1 MNQAASAKN
10 SRVSIA
16 YQELMQRKNLLFAAL
31 LVALAVTAFLLG
43 RSWPVGASLVLLA
56 GVAGMRHRLGD
67 TPPFAFGL
75 PGIPDGPPAPSRVPS
90 NAYSI
95 VSAVVSV
102 VAIVMLLVD
111 APGVAFVVL
120 AVAAVVA
127 WLVAAESAF
136 RVAWH
141 TRRLR
146 RALVAYGPEIGM
158 AYAGRSGGPWQ
169 LMMWEPYIL
178 RSGLRAVIINRNLT
192 HYQMI
197 IDGSDLTS
205 PFIQL
210 GSKDRRDA
218 AELMVPSLKTL
229 YYVQNARS
237 NSIFMRHKHVTHV
250 WLNHGDSDKPAN
262 FNPRH
267 ADYDKLVVCGQ
278 AGIDRYERH
287 GIHVDAEKFEIV
299 GRPQAR
305 QIETAAGPI
314 ADVKQPVVLY
324 APTWQGVDDSVN
336 FSSLEQ
342 GAEIVRQLT
351 ARGATVIFRPHPLS
365 KRWKKRRAHVNAVID
380 VLKADQAASGREH
393 IFGPRATDEWSVAD
407 CANHC
412 DALISDV
419 SSVVSDFLQSEK
431 PYAMMSMRASI
442 EDFRKEY
449 AIAETGYVVLGDL
462 SNLGQTLDDM
472 LGPDPLAAQRR
483 ERKRYVLG
491 EFVGEE
497 SAEAFAELVRRLHS
511 GHV

>member
-1 MNQAASAKN
+1 MF
-10 SRVSIA
+10 
-16 YQELMQRKNLLFAAL
+16 QELAQRKNLLFAAL
-31 LVALAVTAFLLG
+31 LVALAATAFLLG
-43 RSWPVGASLVLLA
+43 RSWVVSAALVILA
-56 GVAGMRHRLGD
+56 GVAGLRHRLGD

-75 PGIPDGPPAPSRVPS
+75 PGVPDGPPSPSRIPS

-102 VAIVMLLVD
+102 VATAMLVVD
-111 APGVAFVVL
+111 ASGTAFVVL
-120 AVAAVVA
+120 VVAAVLA

-146 RALVAYGPEIGM
+146 RALTAYAPEIGM

-169 LMMWEPYIL
+169 LMMWEPYLL
-178 RSGLRAVIINRNLT
+178 RSGLRNIIINRNLT

-197 IDGSDLTS
+197 LEGSDLKS

-210 GSKDRRDA
+210 GSNAKRDA
-218 AELMVPSLKTL
+218 AALMVPGLSTL
-229 YYVQNARS
+229 YYVQNARN
-237 NSIFMRHKHVTHV
+237 NSVFMRHKHITHV

-287 GIHVDAEKFEIV
+287 GIHVDADKFEIV

-305 QIETAAGPI
+305 EITMAAGPI
-314 ADVKQPVVLY
+314 AEVEQPVVLY
-324 APTWQGVDDSVN
+324 APTWQGVDPSVN
-336 FSSLEQ
+336 FSSLDQ
-342 GAEIVRQLT
+342 GVEIVRQLT

-365 KRWKKRRAHVNAVID
+365 KRWKKRRVQIKEIID
-380 VLKADQAASGREH
+380 VLKADRAESGRQH
-393 IFGPRATDEWSVAD
+393 VFGPKASDEWSVAD
-407 CANHC
+407 CTNHC
-412 DALISDV
+412 DALVSDV

-431 PYAMMSMRASI
+431 PYAMMSMRASAD
-442 EDFRKEY
+442 DFRKEF
-449 AIAETGYVVLGDL
+449 AIAETGYVVIGDL

-472 LGPDPLAAQRR
+472 LGPDPLAAQRK

-497 SAEAFAELVRRLHS
+497 SAEAFAELVRRLHN
-511 GHV
+511 GHP